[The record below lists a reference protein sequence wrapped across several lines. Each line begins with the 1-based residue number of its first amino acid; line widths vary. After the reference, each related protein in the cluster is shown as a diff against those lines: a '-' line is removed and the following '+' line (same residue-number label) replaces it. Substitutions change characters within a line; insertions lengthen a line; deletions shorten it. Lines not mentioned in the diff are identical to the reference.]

1 MSLIN
6 KSRTLVVIALWP
18 WLTLTAGA
26 APTLILETPTVAPGD
41 NLAVRISG
49 LEVGLR
55 HTSAW
60 IALYD
65 HADAPD
71 QAYVAYTFLNNLIDD
86 RYDLPAPAEP
96 GYYHFRLFDD
106 PDESAIARSGTVTVG
121 APAGALS
128 EASAPDERPAFEIRP
143 VVQAIDPIAEI
154 ALHTPRAEAALS
166 ELPADDPRS
175 ALVARWTETMKGT
188 SASWTP
194 GLTPLVGLTEA
205 ERVQYYGLLDMPRD
219 LAEIRIRV
227 PDQRATLPRHM
238 DWRERESVTAARDQG
253 RCGSCWSFAV
263 IGALEAQG
271 AIRKQTLLDL
281 SEQQLLVCNEAGYSC
296 QGGLFSGAFQYLKKN
311 GSVTEECFPYQGVDD
326 LACEPGCSAVIRPK
340 FSLSFPGY
348 KLDTVLKYLVSYV
361 GPLPISLYATEKFSA
376 YKSGVFEDEAPPG
389 HNHAVLLVGY
399 DEDLGAW
406 LIKNSWSAEWGM
418 DGFGWIKYGSI
429 NINTLVGILTWVDL
443 KKLGFAVEVP

>member
-6 KSRTLVVIALWP
+6 QSSALVMIALWQ
-18 WLTLTAGA
+18 WITLSA
-26 APTLILETPTVAPGD
+26 AASPALLLETSTVAPGD
-41 NLAVRISG
+41 ILSVRISG
-49 LEVGLR
+49 LDVSTR

-65 HADAPD
+65 QDDAPD

-106 PDESAIARSGTVTVG
+106 PDGSAIVRSGTVTVG
-121 APAGALS
+121 APAVAPP
-128 EASAPDERPAFEIRP
+128 ASSDQEDRPAFEIRP
-143 VVQAIDPIAEI
+143 VIRSIDPVAEI
-154 ALHTPRAEAALS
+154 AVHTARAEAELS
-166 ELPADDPRS
+166 ELPAEDPR
-175 ALVARWTETMKGT
+175 AAWVARWAQTMKGT
-188 SASWTP
+188 SSSWTP
-194 GLTPLVGLTEA
+194 GLTPLVGLA
-205 ERVQYYGLLDMPRD
+205 EVERAQYYGLLAMPRD
-219 LAEIRIRV
+219 LAEVRIGV
-227 PDQRATLPRHM
+227 PDQRSTLPRHM

-311 GSVTEECFPYQGVDD
+311 GSVAEECFPYQGVDD
-326 LACEPGCSAVIRPK
+326 VACDPGCSAVIRPK

-399 DEDLGAW
+399 DDDLGAW

-443 KKLGFAVEVP
+443 KKMGFTVEAP